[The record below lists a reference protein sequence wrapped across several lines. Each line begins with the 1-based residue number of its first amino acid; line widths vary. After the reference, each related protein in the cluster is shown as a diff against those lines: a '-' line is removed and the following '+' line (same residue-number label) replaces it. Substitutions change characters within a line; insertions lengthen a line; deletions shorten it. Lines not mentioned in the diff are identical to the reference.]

1 MLVWFCSSRWQYR
14 RRGPLDSFKSY
25 PSPSDTVVSARHW
38 ATWEG
43 GVGTFLQEQGYMVTP
58 RWVPVAQRLLW
69 AVLLRGKAQ
78 PIPQHLGSCQLWHS
92 LQSWVAACCWH
103 VQFWTRGRKKKK
115 SNLPGMLS
123 SAKIA
128 DAQNKKV
135 HHTSG
140 AWEPSGSYW
149 KKHEYF
155 SIKSALSHF
164 RCLPWNPS
172 ISTSRTLTARLETIP
187 WVIDHILF

>member
-1 MLVWFCSSRWQYR
+1 MNGLLWCSFGFLFSLWQYW
-14 RRGPLDSFKSY
+14 RRGPVDSFKSY
-25 PSPSDTVVSARHW
+25 PSASIMVVSTRHQ

-43 GVGTFLQEQGYMVTP
+43 GVGTFFQGQGYMVTP
-58 RWVPVAQRLLW
+58 WWVPVALRLLW
-69 AVLLRGKAQ
+69 TVLLYKKGSADSSASGKLSA
-78 PIPQHLGSCQLWHS
+78 WHS

-103 VQFWTRGRKKKK
+103 VQFWTMKQIKKK

-128 DAQNKKV
+128 DAQNEKV

-155 SIKSALSHF
+155 SNKSALSHF

-187 WVIDHILF
+187 